1 MLFLASVVEAAEVD
15 AAVSG
20 GADIIDIKNPAEGSL
35 GAACPGLI
43 RQVRDRAPAHVPVS
57 AAIGD
62 IPALPGT
69 VALAAL
75 GAASCGV
82 QYVKVGLRGTKDA
95 NQAEAVMRAVREA
108 VKASRPEVMIIATGY
123 ADAADFGAV
132 TPNALPEAAARAG
145 ADGCMLDTIAK
156 GGGNSLFSFMTS
168 KELGEFLTR
177 CRDLNMLSALAG
189 SLAEAD
195 AGRIVALGPDIAGF
209 RSAICG
215 GDRSYGRVDA
225 GSVQRLKRALR
236 TGGGAAAA

>member
-1 MLFLASVVEAAEVD
+1 MLFLASVVDAAEVE

-43 RQVRDRAPAHVPVS
+43 RQVRHRTPANVPVS

-62 IPALPGT
+62 VPALPGT

-82 QYVKVGLRGTKDA
+82 QYVKVGLYGARDA
-95 NQAEAVMRAVREA
+95 DQAGAVMRAVREA
-108 VKASRPEVMIIATGY
+108 VKASRPEVMVIATGY
-123 ADAADFGAV
+123 ADAARFGAV
-132 TPNALPEAAARAG
+132 TPDALPDAAARAG

-156 GGGNSLFSFMTS
+156 GGGRSLFSFMS
-168 KELGEFLTR
+168 LEQVAGFLARCRELG
-177 CRDLNMLSALAG
+177 MLSALAG
-189 SLAEAD
+189 SLSQAD

-215 GDRSYGRVDA
+215 GDRAHGRVDA
-225 GSVQRLKRALR
+225 AGVQMLKRALR
-236 TGGGAAAA
+236 TGGGASAA